1 MVLAVC
7 TVSCSECMNRCM
19 KTLFFH
25 ERLFELILLAQTLDN
40 FIHFQSQSA
49 GCHFESGCS
58 LLDDQHSCAR
68 VLGRNRYLSWFAQFR
83 KDLSM
88 AEKV

>member
-1 MVLAVC
+1 
-7 TVSCSECMNRCM
+7 MNGCR
-19 KTLFFH
+19 KNLFCH

-40 FIHFQSQSA
+40 FTHFQSQSA
-49 GCHFESGCS
+49 SCHFESGCG
-58 LLDDQHSCAR
+58 LFDDKHRCAQ

-83 KDLSM
+83 KELSM